1 MLNGYLAEA
10 CDALYSSFAADN
22 NFDSGTLADLVE
34 VKYGKDHK
42 RLGTGDVPVYGS
54 GGFMRSVND
63 RLYQGESVLIP
74 RKGSLNNV
82 MFVNEAFWTV
92 DTMFYTV
99 PTCPGA
105 AKYVYQFIK
114 RVNLASMNSGSAV
127 PSMTTDILNSIELPV
142 PGVDQ
147 LAQFD
152 RMLEPYYSAIRLNR
166 TESSRLADFR
176 DTLLPKLMSGE
187 IDVSKVDL
195 TQLNS
200 HLYVCALHFA
210 SAHSPMYHMR
220 LSGLDMRESLR

>member
-1 MLNGYLAEA
+1 
-10 CDALYSSFAADN
+10 
-22 NFDSGTLADLVE
+22 
-34 VKYGKDHK
+34 
-42 RLGTGDVPVYGS
+42 
-54 GGFMRSVND
+54 MRSVND

-200 HLYVCALHFA
+200 HLAQIRKLNDAPLATTDLGFRFDRSHYTPLLYNP
-210 SAHSPMYHMR
+210 SS
-220 LSGLDMRESLR
+220 SQQQ

>member
-1 MLNGYLAEA
+1 MLNGYLEEA
-10 CDALYSSFAADN
+10 CDAIYSSFAVDN
-22 NFDSGTLADLVE
+22 NFDSGILADLVE

-42 RLGTGDVPVYGS
+42 KLGAGDIPVYGS

-63 RLYQGESVLIP
+63 WLYQGESVLIP

-142 PGVDQ
+142 PGVEQ
-147 LAQFD
+147 LTQFD
-152 RMLEPYYSAIRLNR
+152 SALEPYYSATRLNR
-166 TESSRLADFR
+166 TESSRLADLR
-176 DTLLPKLMSGE
+176 DALLPKLMSGE

-200 HLYVCALHFA
+200 HLYACMLHFA
-210 SAHSPMYHMR
+210 PMRSLVYCMR
-220 LSGLDMRESLR
+220 VSGLDMRESLR